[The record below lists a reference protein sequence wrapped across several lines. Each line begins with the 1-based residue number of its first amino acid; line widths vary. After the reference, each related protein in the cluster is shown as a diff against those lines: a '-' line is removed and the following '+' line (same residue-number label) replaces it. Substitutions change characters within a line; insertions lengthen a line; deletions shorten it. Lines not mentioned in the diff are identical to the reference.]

1 MHCIKTTKERSVKKE
16 NKDNVGNNF
25 EIEKRKEKKTTIKD
39 KVRRNVEEEKASFC
53 FVT

>member
-1 MHCIKTTKERSVKKE
+1 MYKDNKREIGKER

-25 EIEKRKEKKTTIKD
+25 EIEKKKTIIKE